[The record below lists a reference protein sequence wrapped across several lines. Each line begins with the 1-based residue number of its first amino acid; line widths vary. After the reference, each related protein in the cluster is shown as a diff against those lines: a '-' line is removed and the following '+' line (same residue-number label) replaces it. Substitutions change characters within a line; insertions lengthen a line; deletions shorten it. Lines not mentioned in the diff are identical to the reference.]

1 MTIFIIFLCMNI
13 MYIVFLTTIDDLLL
27 NHTIANTFSNI
38 INKIKSKLGGK
49 NSMIKKNK
57 LHICKVCKTNF
68 ELLKENKYIA
78 CDNKGVQT
86 IATGYKYYECFDC
99 PKCGCQNIVNIRE
112 KEVDKK

>member
-1 MTIFIIFLCMNI
+1 MSI
-13 MYIVFLTTIDDLLL
+13 MYIVFLITIDDLLL

-38 INKIKSKLGGK
+38 INKIKSKLEEK

-78 CDNKGVQT
+78 VENNGFQ
-86 IATGYKYYECFDC
+86 GYKYYECFDC